1 MLLQK
6 GDVSVVMHKVIYHTC
21 QYVLLLWAIADHSNH
36 RASNTAAL
44 SGGAWIGSEI
54 LKKVC
59 PITIIYADKL

>member
-36 RASNTAAL
+36 NTAAL

-54 LKKVC
+54 LEKVC